1 MRNGTVMGGLT
12 SGIWLIFASIS
23 LANSKSASPEALNFF
38 ESKIRPVFA
47 RYCYDC
53 HGADEQSSDL
63 RLDTAEGIFRGG
75 KAGPAV
81 VAGDPEQ
88 SLIVSAIG
96 HRNPDLMMPPEEKLS
111 AADVANIKK
120 WIEDGAAYPGPMPKS
135 LAAKPGLDVAKAKQ
149 FWSFQTPTKPAV
161 PKVQDSTWAQ
171 TEIDRF
177 ILSALEAKQ
186 LAPADAADKRT
197 LIRRATM
204 DLLGLPPTPEEIDAF
219 LSDDAPNAFAKVVD
233 RLLASPQYGEHWGRH
248 WLDVARYADS
258 NGMDENLAFGN
269 AWRYRDYVIAAFN
282 KDKPFNQFVME
293 QIAGDLLPPVASQA
307 VERERLTATA
317 FLSMGPKVLAEPD
330 LKKFEMDIVDEQID
344 TVGRAFLGLTLGCA
358 RCHDHKFDPI
368 TADDYYALA
377 GIFKSTRTM
386 SDHKVGVIATW
397 YEHPLDTQTARQQK
411 QELKANIAAKQKTI
425 ADLIAKANTELLAKL
440 KATTLPKGYESQ
452 YAAETKKKLDE
463 LRAEVAKLKKTPV
476 DEASIMG
483 VTEGTPTD
491 VRIHVR
497 GSHMTLGKL
506 STRHVPAVLANESAP
521 TFTNESS
528 GRLELAQWLTRPDHP
543 LVGRVIV
550 NRIWRWHFGQGLVKS
565 TDNFGKLGDAPSN
578 LELLNWLAL
587 QFVEDG
593 WSIKTLHRRIML
605 SSVYQQASR
614 NDNEAVAAKA
624 GRVDPENLLLW
635 KMNVRRLEAESIRD
649 SILAVSGALDRSMG
663 GTLLHVKT
671 KEFLFNHTSMDGTKY
686 DVMRRSIYLPVIRN
700 NMYDVFQLFDY
711 ADSSTVNGSRESTTV
726 APQALFM
733 MNSELVV
740 KATKEMATRILIS
753 SAKNDDDR
761 IARLHLTTYGRLPTA
776 KEIARA
782 NDFLNRFDGAAT
794 VREPDAIRRRL
805 LGWQTLCQVMI
816 AANEFVYVQ

>member
-1 MRNGTVMGGLT
+1 MRNRLAIGGLT
-12 SGIWLIFASIS
+12 GGIWLIFASIS
-23 LANSKSASPEALNFF
+23 LANSKSPTPESLNFF
-38 ESKIRPVFA
+38 EAKIRPVLA
-47 RYCYDC
+47 RHCYDC
-53 HGADEQSSDL
+53 HGPDEQSSDL

-88 SLIVSAIG
+88 SLIFSAIG

-111 AADVANIKK
+111 AVDIANIKK
-120 WIEDGAAYPGPMPKS
+120 WIEDGAAYPGPMPKL
-135 LAAKPGLDVAKAKQ
+135 LAAKPGIDVAKAKQ
-149 FWSFQTPTKPAV
+149 FWSFQKPTKPAV

-171 TEIDRF
+171 TEIDHF

-186 LAPADAADKRT
+186 LAPADIAVKRT
-197 LIRRATM
+197 LIRRATI

-219 LSDDAPNAFAKVVD
+219 LNDDSPNAFAKVVD

-282 KDKPFNQFVME
+282 HDKPFNQFVME
-293 QIAGDLLPPVASQA
+293 QIAGDLLPPVANPA

-317 FLSMGPKVLAEPD
+317 FLSLGPKVLAEPD
-330 LKKFEMDIVDEQID
+330 VKKFEMDIVDEQID

-386 SDHKVGVIATW
+386 SDQKVGVIATW
-397 YEHPLDTQTARQQK
+397 YEHPLDTPATRQQK
-411 QELKANIAAKQKTI
+411 QELKASIAAKQQSI
-425 ADLIAKANTELLAKL
+425 IDLTAKANAELLAKL
-440 KATTLPKGYESQ
+440 KATTLPKGHEGQ

-506 STRHVPAVLANESAP
+506 SPRHVPTVLSDDSAP
-521 TFTNESS
+521 TFSPESS

-543 LVGRVIV
+543 LVTRVIV
-550 NRIWRWHFGQGLVKS
+550 NRVWRWHFGQGLVKT
-565 TDNFGKLGDAPSN
+565 TDNFGKLGEAPSN
-578 LELLNWLAL
+578 LALLNWLAL

-593 WSIKTLHRRIML
+593 WSMKTLHRRIML

-614 NDNEAVAAKA
+614 NDNAAVADRA
-624 GRVDPENLLLW
+624 GRVDPENQLLW
-635 KMNVRRLEAESIRD
+635 RMNVRRLEAESIRD

-663 GTLLHVKT
+663 GSLLHVKT

-686 DVMRRSIYLPVIRN
+686 DVTRRSIYLPVIRN

-733 MNSELVV
+733 MNSDLVV
-740 KATKEMATRILIS
+740 KSTQEMATRILIS
-753 SAKNDDDR
+753 NAKNDDDR
-761 IARLHLTTYGRLPTA
+761 IAQLHLMTYGRLPSH

-782 NDFLNRFDGAAT
+782 NAFLNRFESAAT
-794 VREPDAIRRRL
+794 TREPDAIRRRL

-816 AANEFVYVQ
+816 ASNEFVYVQ